1 MSTRIEVC
9 AADVESALAAAG
21 GGADRIELCSALEV
35 GGVTPGPGT
44 IQAVRKAIE
53 LPLVILVRPRRG
65 DFLYTGAEFEALLAD
80 IDFARAAGAE
90 GVALG
95 VLDSE
100 GGLDRER
107 TARLVERARPLEVT
121 FHRAFDLCRDRAAVL
136 EELVE
141 LGVDRILTSGG
152 APDVVKG
159 IPELRSLVEL
169 AGERIGILPGGG
181 VRAANALEVKRGTG
195 ASELHLSASR
205 LIESSMRFPE
215 ATPDLGAAL
224 PGEHELR
231 RTSADDVRAVRAAVS
246 G

>member
-44 IQAVRKAIE
+44 LQAVRKAIE

-107 TARLVERARPLEVT
+107 TARLVE
-121 FHRAFDLCRDRAAVL
+121 
-136 EELVE
+136 

-181 VRAANALEVKRGTG
+181 VRAANALEVKMGTG